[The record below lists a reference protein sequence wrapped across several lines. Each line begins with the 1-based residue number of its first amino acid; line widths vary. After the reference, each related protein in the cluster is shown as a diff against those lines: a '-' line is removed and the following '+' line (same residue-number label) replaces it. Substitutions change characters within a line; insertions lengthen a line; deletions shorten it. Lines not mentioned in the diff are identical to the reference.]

1 MEKRELEIGDVLQI
15 TAADGRPDH
24 TGWFLVVTEPKD
36 FGAMGYILSPYEDMG
51 LVRFKGVA
59 YLRVKFEEVE
69 YVGKAPLVLQ
79 REKEEENAV

>member
-1 MEKRELEIGDVLQI
+1 MLQI
-15 TAADGRPDH
+15 TAMAKRPEY
-24 TGWFLVVTEPKD
+24 TGCFLVVTEPKP
-36 FGAMGYILSPYEDMG
+36 FGAQGYFLSPYEGVG